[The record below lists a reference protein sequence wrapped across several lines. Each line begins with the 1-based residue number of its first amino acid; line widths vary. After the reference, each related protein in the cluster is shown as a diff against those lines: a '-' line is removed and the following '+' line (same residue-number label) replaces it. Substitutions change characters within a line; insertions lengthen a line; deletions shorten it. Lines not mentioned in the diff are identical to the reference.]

1 MFRLPK
7 PQKNFM
13 EVPNIVFDELIP
25 RISNF
30 SALKCYLLMLRKC
43 WGFSKTGDWI
53 SISQLIKLTG
63 LSRQSCINGMNWL
76 EENGYIWTVKAG
88 KVGVEK
94 KMYFLCSEETEEQE
108 QMFKEGMLSAD
119 KLYEIMMEERKS

>member
-7 PQKNFM
+7 PQKNYM

-25 RISNF
+25 RISNL

-43 WGFSKTGDWI
+43 WGFSKIGDWI

-63 LSRQSCINGMNWL
+63 LSRQSCITGMKWL
-76 EENGYIWTVKAG
+76 EDNGLIWSSRSGINGSIKI
-88 KVGVEK
+88 
-94 KMYFLCSEETEEQE
+94 MYFLCSEETEEIE
-108 QMFKEGMLSAD
+108 NMVKEGMLSAD
-119 KLYEIMMEERKS
+119 KLYEMMMEERKS